1 MPPAGPPAGGA
12 PVGAGPGPGPAAATP
27 ALKRELGLWD
37 LVLLN
42 VVAITGLRWWLTAS
56 GGYGWSALPLWLL
69 ANVCFFLPSALAV
82 IDLTTRYP
90 DQGGIY
96 VWTKR
101 AFGDLH
107 GFICGWTYWT
117 NNIIYFP
124 TILLFTVAN
133 LVFAFGGGRS
143 ELMQNTLFVGAA
155 SLALFWLAV
164 LANVRGLRYG
174 RLLNSTGAYGTWI
187 PSILLIGI
195 GAIAFLRSGPA
206 TPLDSAAFVP
216 AMAVGTVA
224 FFSQICFAFSG
235 FELGSVM
242 SGEIV
247 NPRRNVPLAILIAGA
262 VITAIYVLGT
272 AALLVALPREEIGM
286 LDGVGYA
293 LKAIETRLGLGG
305 WLALGGALLVGL
317 GGIGQMS
324 AWIGGAS
331 RIPFMAGIDRFLPP
345 AFGAL
350 HRHYGTPHV
359 AIYTMGGVSS
369 LLIVMSLAG
378 GAVRDAYL
386 VLANF
391 TIIVYFIPYLYLF
404 TSLVRL
410 ASGPPPPG
418 SIPIPGGRFGIRLVA
433 SVGFMTTLFACLF
446 ALMPPEGTANP
457 WIYEAQILGG
467 SLLLI
472 LCGWLLFR
480 RGRITAAGGPAAR
493 PAR

>member
-1 MPPAGPPAGGA
+1 MPEAGPPAGAAAAGA
-12 PVGAGPGPGPAAATP
+12 PPAAPVPGNSGVTP
-27 ALKRELGLWD
+27 ALRRELRLWD

-90 DQGGIY
+90 EQGGIY

-133 LVFAFGGGRS
+133 LVFTFGSAGNT
-143 ELMQNTLFVGAA
+143 LMQNSLFVGAA
-155 SLALFWLAV
+155 SLALFWVAV

-187 PSILLIGI
+187 PAALLIGV
-195 GAIAFLRSGPA
+195 GAFALWRFGPA
-206 TPLDSAAFVP
+206 TPMDAGAFAPVL
-216 AMAVGTVA
+216 AVGTVA

-262 VITAIYVLGT
+262 VITGIYVLGT
-272 AALLVALPREEIGM
+272 AALLVALPRADIGM
-286 LDGVGYA
+286 LDGVGTA
-293 LKAIETRLGLGG
+293 LNAVQSRLGIGA

-317 GGIGQMS
+317 GGLGQMS

-331 RIPFMAGIDRFLPP
+331 RIPFMAGLDRYLPA
-345 AFGAL
+345 AFGTL
-350 HRHYGTPHV
+350 HRNYGTPHV
-359 AIYTMGGVSS
+359 AIYWMGGVSS
-369 LLIVMSLAG
+369 LLIVMSLMG

-404 TSLVRL
+404 AALVRL

-418 SIPIPGGRFGIRLVA
+418 SIPIPGGRVGIRIVA
-433 SVGFMTTLFACLF
+433 TVGFLTTLAACLF
-446 ALMPPEGTANP
+446 ALMPPEGIANP
-457 WIYEAQILGG
+457 LLYEAQILGG
-467 SLLLI
+467 AVLLI
-472 LCGWLLFR
+472 VCGWLLFR
-480 RGRITAAGGPAAR
+480 RGRVAAAP
-493 PAR
+493 

>member
-1 MPPAGPPAGGA
+1 MPDAGPAAGDAPAAAAPAGG
-12 PVGAGPGPGPAAATP
+12 VSTP
-27 ALKRELGLWD
+27 ALRRELRLWD

-42 VVAITGLRWWLTAS
+42 VVAITGLRWWLTAA
-56 GGYGWSALPLWLL
+56 GGYGWSALPLWVL
-69 ANVCFFLPSALAV
+69 ANLFFFLPSALAV

-90 DQGGIY
+90 EQGGIY

-133 LVFAFGGGRS
+133 LVFTLGPAQAG
-143 ELMQNTLFVGAA
+143 LMQNSLFVASA
-155 SLALFWLAV
+155 SLVLFWVAV
-164 LANVRGLRYG
+164 LANVRGLRQA
-174 RLLNSTGAYGTWI
+174 RLLNATGAYGTWI
-187 PSILLIGI
+187 PAMLLIGV
-195 GAIAFLRSGPA
+195 GALAYLRSGPA
-206 TPLDSAAFVP
+206 TPLAAAAFVP
-216 AMAVGTVA
+216 AFSVGTVA

-242 SGEIV
+242 GGEIV

-262 VITAIYVLGT
+262 VITAIYILGT
-272 AALLVALPREEIGM
+272 AALLVALPKGDIGM

-293 LKAIETRLGLGG
+293 LRAVETRLGIGG

-317 GGIGQMS
+317 GGLGQMS

-331 RIPFMAGIDRFLPP
+331 RIPFMAGLDNYLPP
-345 AFGAL
+345 SFGTL
-350 HRHYGTPHV
+350 HKTYATPHV
-359 AIYTMGGVSS
+359 AIYWMGGVSS
-369 LLIVMSLAG
+369 LLIVMSLVG

-404 TSLVRL
+404 AALVRL
-410 ASGPPPPG
+410 ATGPPPPG
-418 SIPIPGGRFGIRLVA
+418 SIPVPGGRTGIRVVA
-433 SVGFMTTLFACLF
+433 AVGFLTTLCACLF
-446 ALMPPEGTANP
+446 ALMPPEGTTDP
-457 WIYEAQILGG
+457 LMYEAQILGG
-467 SLLLI
+467 SALLI
-472 LCGWLLFR
+472 VCGWFLFR
-480 RGRITAAGGPAAR
+480 RGRAAAAR
-493 PAR
+493 

>member
-1 MPPAGPPAGGA
+1 MQDARPPAGPAPAGAA
-12 PVGAGPGPGPAAATP
+12 PMP
-27 ALKRELGLWD
+27 ALRRELRLWD

-42 VVAITGLRWWLTAS
+42 VVAITGLRWWLTAA
-56 GGYGWSALPLWLL
+56 GGYGWSALPLWVL
-69 ANVCFFLPSALAV
+69 ANLFFFLPSALAV

-90 DQGGIY
+90 EQGGIY

-133 LVFAFGGGRS
+133 LVFTLGPAQSG
-143 ELMQNTLFVGAA
+143 LMQKPLFVAGA
-155 SLALFWLAV
+155 SLLIFWIAV
-164 LANVRGLRYG
+164 LANVRGLRYA
-174 RLLNSTGAYGTWI
+174 RLLNATGAYGTWI
-187 PSILLIGI
+187 PAMLLIGV
-195 GAIAFLRSGPA
+195 ALVAYLRSGPA
-206 TPLDSAAFVP
+206 TPLSAAAFLP
-216 AMAVGTVA
+216 AVSVGTVA

-242 SGEIV
+242 GGEIV
-247 NPRRNVPLAILIAGA
+247 NPRRNVPLGILIAGA
-262 VITAIYVLGT
+262 IITAIYILGT
-272 AALLVALPREEIGM
+272 AALLVALPKGDIGV

-293 LKAIETRLGLGG
+293 LSAVQTRLGIGV

-317 GGIGQMS
+317 GGLGQMS

-331 RIPFMAGIDRFLPP
+331 RIPFMAGIDRYLPA
-345 AFGAL
+345 AFGRL
-350 HRHYGTPHV
+350 HKSYATPHI
-359 AIYTMGGVSS
+359 AIYWMGGVSS
-369 LLIVMSLAG
+369 LLIIMSLAG

-386 VLANF
+386 FLANF

-404 TSLVRL
+404 AALVRL
-410 ASGPPPPG
+410 ASGPPPAG

-433 SVGFMTTLFACLF
+433 VVGFMTTLFACLF
-446 ALMPPEGTANP
+446 ALMPPDGVNP
-457 WIYEAQILGG
+457 WAYEAKILVG
-467 SLLLI
+467 SLLLV
-472 LCGWLLFR
+472 LCGWILFR
-480 RGRITAAGGPAAR
+480 RGRITAAGGPAPTAP

>member
-1 MPPAGPPAGGA
+1 MPSGDTPAGAATSA
-12 PVGAGPGPGPAAATP
+12 PAATP
-27 ALKRELGLWD
+27 ALKRELRLWD

-42 VVAITGLRWWLTAS
+42 VVAITGLRWWLTAA

-69 ANVCFFLPSALAV
+69 ANVCFFQPSALAV

-90 DQGGIY
+90 EQGGIY

-101 AFGDLH
+101 AFGDMH

-124 TILLFTVAN
+124 TLLLFTVAN
-133 LVFAFGGGRS
+133 LVFTFGPSGKG
-143 ELMQNTLFVGAA
+143 LMQNSLFVGAA
-155 SLALFWLAV
+155 SLVLFWVAV
-164 LANVRGLRYG
+164 LANVRGLKYG

-187 PSILLIGI
+187 PAMLLIGV
-195 GAIAFLRSGPA
+195 GAVTMLRSGPA
-206 TPLDSAAFVP
+206 TPLEAGAFMP
-216 AMAVGTVA
+216 AFSVGTVA

-242 SGEIV
+242 GGEIV

-262 VITAIYVLGT
+262 IITAIYVLGT
-272 AALLVALPREEIGM
+272 AALLVALPKGDIGM

-293 LKAIETRLGLGG
+293 LQAVQARLGIGG
-305 WLALGGALLVGL
+305 WLALGGALLIGL
-317 GGIGQMS
+317 GGVGQMS

-331 RIPFMAGIDRFLPP
+331 RIPFMAGIDRYLPP
-345 AFGAL
+345 SFGTL
-350 HRHYGTPHV
+350 HRHYATPHV
-359 AIYTMGGVSS
+359 AIYWMGGISS
-369 LLIVMSLAG
+369 LLIVMSLMG

-404 TSLVRL
+404 AALVRL
-410 ASGPPPPG
+410 ASGPPPQG
-418 SIPIPGGRFGIRLVA
+418 TIPIPGGRIGIRVVA
-433 SVGFMTTLFACLF
+433 VVGFLTTLFACLF
-446 ALMPPEGTANP
+446 ALMPPEGTP
-457 WIYEAQILGG
+457 SPLLYEAQILGG

-472 LCGWLLFR
+472 VCGWLLFR
-480 RGRITAAGGPAAR
+480 RGRTAATR
-493 PAR
+493 